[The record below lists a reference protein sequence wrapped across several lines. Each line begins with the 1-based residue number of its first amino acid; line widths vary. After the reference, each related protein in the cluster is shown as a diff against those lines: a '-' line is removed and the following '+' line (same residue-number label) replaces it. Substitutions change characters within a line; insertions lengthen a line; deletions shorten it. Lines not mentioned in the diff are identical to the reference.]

1 MLSIF
6 KQFKLFLAVTVG
18 LVVLLASL
26 SSLASREVYEFE
38 NDADRDRF
46 QHFTYELRCPKCQ
59 SQNLAGSDSNI
70 SQDLKR
76 ELYRLI
82 REGKS
87 DEEVIDFMV
96 TRYGDFVLY
105 NPKFQPN
112 TYALW
117 LGPLVLLFLGLLV
130 FGVVVYRKSKRSQVV
145 KK

>member
-1 MLSIF
+1 MITFTS
-6 KQFKLFLAVTVG
+6 
-18 LVVLLASL
+18 LLT
-26 SSLASREVYEFE
+26 SLASQSAGDVYEFD
-38 NDADRDRF
+38 NDADRERF

-76 ELYRLI
+76 ELHRLI
-82 REGKS
+82 REGNT
-87 DEEVIDFMV
+87 DDQVIDFMV

-117 LGPLVLLFLGLLV
+117 LGPLVLLFVGLLI
-130 FGVVVYRKSKRSQVV
+130 FGVVVYRKSKRLQAVE
-145 KK
+145 K